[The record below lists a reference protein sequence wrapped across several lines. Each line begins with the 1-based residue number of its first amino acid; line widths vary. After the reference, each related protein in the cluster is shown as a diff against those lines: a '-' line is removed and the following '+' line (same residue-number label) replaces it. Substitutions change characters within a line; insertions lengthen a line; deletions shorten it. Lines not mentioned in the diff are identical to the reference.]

1 MPQLVSRA
9 DAARLKGVSGAAI
22 TKACRKQLAPAL
34 VDGRIDLE
42 HDACRAYFG
51 AALDARPAVAPP
63 APKTDGAP
71 TEAPKTATD
80 AAGAPTK
87 VRRGKPPE
95 PSGPTPAGPPKE
107 SPPPNDTV
115 KELDEFASLLRPLV
129 SRFGTA
135 RSFRDYLAALK
146 ELETIRE
153 KVLGNDETEGRLISR
168 ELVKTHIL
176 GAIDAANRRLLSD
189 APKTIARLV
198 YASAKSGGSV
208 EQAEQIA
215 REQISSHLKP
225 VATTAARLV
234 RNA

>member
-42 HDACRAYFG
+42 HEAARGYFG
-51 AALDARPAVAPP
+51 AALTERPAAS
-63 APKTDGAP
+63 AP
-71 TEAPKTATD
+71 TDDAPTSKTKTEPS
-80 AAGAPTK
+80 AASAPTK
-87 VRRGKPPE
+87 GRKGKPPT
-95 PSGPTPAGPPKE
+95 SAAPTPPRPPKE
-107 SPPPNDTV
+107 SPPPPNTV
-115 KELDEFASLLRPLV
+115 QELDDFGSLLKPLV
-129 SRFGTA
+129 KRFGTS
-135 RSFRDYLAALK
+135 RSFRDYLSSLK
-146 ELETIRE
+146 EIESIRE

-198 YASAKSGGSV
+198 FALAKSGGSV
-208 EQAEQIA
+208 EQAEQVA